1 MPDHEILFKIGDV
14 VVWKDTN
21 EARHYYDYWFYR
33 HFETFEEPMVVEGF
47 QHNACEYGMNG
58 YGNLVIEGTHY
69 VLWDKDVEY
78 FQRIDKYG
86 QLELPFKGV

>member
-21 EARHYYDYWFYR
+21 EARYYYDYWFYR
-33 HFETFEEPMVVEGF
+33 DFKTFEEPMVVEGF
-47 QHNACEYGMNG
+47 QHDVCEYGTNG
-58 YGNLVIEGTHY
+58 YGNLVIEGTYY

-86 QLELPFKGV
+86 QLGLPFRGV